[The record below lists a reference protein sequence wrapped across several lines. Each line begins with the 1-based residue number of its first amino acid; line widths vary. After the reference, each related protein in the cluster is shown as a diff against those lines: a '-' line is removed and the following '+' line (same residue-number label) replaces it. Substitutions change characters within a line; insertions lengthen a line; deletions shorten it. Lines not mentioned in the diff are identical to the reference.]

1 MYAIVMTGGKQYK
14 VEKGM
19 NVVIEK
25 LDEAGFICD
34 GCLKFNEEQ
43 ESTVKEIFEKFSVS
57 DEAQ

>member
-1 MYAIVMTGGKQYK
+1 MKTLKLLISSAITPKMAQL
-14 VEKGM
+14 
-19 NVVIEK
+19 IEK

-57 DEAQ
+57 DEEQ

>member
-1 MYAIVMTGGKQYK
+1 MKTLKILISSAITPKMAQL
-14 VEKGM
+14 
-19 NVVIEK
+19 IEK

-57 DEAQ
+57 DEEQ